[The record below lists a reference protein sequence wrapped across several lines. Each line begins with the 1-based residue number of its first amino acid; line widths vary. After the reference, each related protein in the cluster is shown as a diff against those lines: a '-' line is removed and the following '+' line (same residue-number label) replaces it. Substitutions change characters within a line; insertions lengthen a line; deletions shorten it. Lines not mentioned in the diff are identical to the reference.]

1 MTELEQWLMR
11 ASKCLSAE
19 SHTRVRAEIL
29 DHYEAS
35 RDEAIGNGATLLEA
49 EAMAL
54 RALGDPGRANRLY
67 RQSLL
72 TSSEAK
78 LLRQGNWEA
87 RAVCSRPVLKWIVLG
102 LPVAAFL
109 AGIIALLRGAT
120 HLAAELLPIGLCFSV
135 LLHGPFL
142 PIYTPLRSRIYR
154 GFKWAAL
161 SAIFLMAM
169 WPLGWSESW
178 LFFGCLWMVV
188 WIEWRRFSIRRKLP
202 IGQWPR
208 QLHF

>member
-1 MTELEQWLMR
+1 MTEFEKWLMR
-11 ASKCLSAE
+11 ATRCLSQE
-19 SHTRVRAEIL
+19 SRARVRSEIK

-35 RDEAIGNGATLLEA
+35 RNDAVANGATLPEA
-49 EAMAL
+49 EAIAL
-54 RALGDPGRANRLY
+54 RALGEPTEANRLY

-72 TSSEAK
+72 TSSEAR
-78 LLRQGNWEA
+78 LLREGNWEV
-87 RAVCSRPVLKWIVLG
+87 RAVCSRPVLRWFVLT
-102 LPVAAFL
+102 LPVVVFL
-109 AGIIALLRGAT
+109 AGVLALFGGAN
-120 HLAAELLPIGLCFSV
+120 HVAAGLVPVSFCFSM

-161 SAIFLMAM
+161 SAIFLMAT
-169 WPLGWSESW
+169 WPLGWSGSW
-178 LFFGCLWMVV
+178 LFFGCLWTVGR
-188 WIEWRRFSIRRKLP
+188 IEWTRFSIRRKLP

>member
-35 RDEAIGNGATLLEA
+35 RDEAIGNGATLQEA

-54 RALGDPGRANRLY
+54 RALGDPGKANRLY

-72 TSSEAK
+72 TS
-78 LLRQGNWEA
+78 GEA
-87 RAVCSRPVLKWIVLG
+87 RFLRRGNSEVRAICSRPFLKWLVLG
-102 LPVAAFL
+102 SPVAAFVS
-109 AGIIALLRGAT
+109 GIIAWLWGANR
-120 HLAAELLPIGLCFSV
+120 LAAELLPIGICLSI

-161 SAIFLMAM
+161 SVLFLVAM

-178 LFFGCLWMVV
+178 LFFGCLWVS
-188 WIEWRRFSIRRKLP
+188 RLD
-202 IGQWPR
+202 
-208 QLHF
+208 

>member
-1 MTELEQWLMR
+1 MTELENWLTR
-11 ASKCLSAE
+11 ASKCLSQDSRA
-19 SHTRVRAEIL
+19 RVRAEIL

-35 RDEAIGNGATLLEA
+35 RDEAIGGGATLQEA
-49 EAMAL
+49 EAIAL
-54 RALGDPGRANRLY
+54 RALGEAAEANRLY

-78 LLRQGNWEA
+78 LLRNGNWEA
-87 RAVCSRPVLKWIVLG
+87 RAVCSRPSLRWILLAV
-102 LPVAAFL
+102 PVAAFL
-109 AGIIALLRGAT
+109 AGAIAWLRGAT
-120 HLAAELLPIGLCFSV
+120 HLAAELLPIGLCLSV

-161 SAIFLMAM
+161 SVLFLVAM

-178 LFFGCLWMVV
+178 LFFGCLWVV
-188 WIEWRRFSIRRKLP
+188 CWIEWRRFSIRRKLP

-208 QLHF
+208 QLHL